1 MARCAICCGVD
12 PVVCCRRRD
21 EHCSRWLTYERPR
34 GGLYVWVNARGD
46 GHSWEQFNL
55 AANHNRTFTDPGFA
69 FSDEFVRGAC
79 PPHTRTPAC
88 SVSSSYTGVAP
99 LPDGESAVIVYD
111 RYGVRPGEPDRI
123 FTVRVRV
130 SKTDVV
136 GG

>member
-1 MARCAICCGVD
+1 MADRALHHVWPTMLVLKSGALLLAGG
-12 PVVCCRRRD
+12 R
-21 EHCSRWLTYERPR
+21 S
-34 GGLYVWVNARGD
+34 GLYVWVNARGD